1 MPKYE
6 KGHSS
11 NEISELFSQC
21 ELLSIYVLGDYHCRP
36 VDWILCCEA
45 KFKIGQMYPMAYF
58 RCGKQL
64 HIFERYLSC
73 GVLVSCSSLLIRT
86 VKIRWTLESNF
97 LHFNFHESLHGIQS
111 MDAKNRIGTGIQSDS
126 WHPMEWCRCRL
137 SWKLKWRCYPLWC
150 RFTLHDC
157 RVTGNKSELQQF
169 SLSNSASCSSVGNRY
184 VRLQNQV
191 FRDFFEDSRLMFGFI
206 LNLKAEMSRYLLC
219 AYISW
224 MKQINPFC
232 MAQVVWCQKWC
243 WRAPADQVRLCI
255 LTWL

>member
-97 LHFNFHESLHGIQS
+97 LHFNFHESLHGIQRS
-111 MDAKNRIGTGIQSDS
+111 DAGVDFHESWNGDVIHFDADLRYTTAGLRETNQS
-126 WHPMEWCRCRL
+126 
-137 SWKLKWRCYPLWC
+137 Y
-150 RFTLHDC
+150 
-157 RVTGNKSELQQF
+157 
-169 SLSNSASCSSVGNRY
+169 SNSRSQTRHHV
-184 VRLQNQV
+184 QV
-191 FRDFFEDSRLMFGFI
+191 LVIDTSGYKIKCLEIF
-206 LNLKAEMSRYLLC
+206 LKT
-219 AYISW
+219 
-224 MKQINPFC
+224 Q
-232 MAQVVWCQKWC
+232 
-243 WRAPADQVRLCI
+243 D
-255 LTWL
+255 